1 MSWNYRM
8 VKVKGTD
15 SILITEVYYDE
26 LLRPNMYIDP
36 LGFNP
41 TCADSVEE
49 LKETIKFIRTA
60 LIKPIII
67 IENNKI
73 IGEEDL

>member
-15 SILITEVYYDE
+15 FILVTEVYYDE
-26 LLRPNMYIDP
+26 LLRPKNFIEPYD
-36 LGFNP
+36 FNP
-41 TCADSVEE
+41 ICGESVEE
-49 LKETIKFIRTA
+49 IKKSIQLIRKA

>member
-15 SILITEVYYDE
+15 FILITEVYYDE
-26 LLRPNMYIDP
+26 LLRPYGFIEPHD
-36 LGFNP
+36 FNP
-41 TCADSVEE
+41 ICGESVEE
-49 LKETIKFIRTA
+49 LKKNIQLIKKA